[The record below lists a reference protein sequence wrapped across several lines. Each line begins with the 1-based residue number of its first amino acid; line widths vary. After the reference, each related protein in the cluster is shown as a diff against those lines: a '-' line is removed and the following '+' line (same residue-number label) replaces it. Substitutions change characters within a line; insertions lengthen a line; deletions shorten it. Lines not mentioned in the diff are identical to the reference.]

1 MVKIAFFG
9 TPAFAVPTLLALLA
23 SGHRVVVVVT
33 QPDRPRGRG
42 QRVGAPPAKQAALAH
57 GVPVLQPERLRDTAF
72 LQALGQYG
80 VDLAVVVAYG
90 RVLPAEL
97 LALPSLGFLNV
108 HASLLPRYRGA
119 APVHRAILA
128 GESETGV
135 TIMRVVQ
142 ALDAGPIL
150 ASDVRRIGPDETSDE
165 VERDL
170 ARRGASLLLETVEAF
185 KEGSAHERP
194 QDERVATYA
203 PRLVKRDGLIDWS
216 RPARRIH
223 DQVRG
228 VWPWP
233 HAYTYL
239 GGERLQI
246 LRTAVTD
253 LATHARHPGDVF
265 EARGDGLLVA
275 AGDGMALRMLE
286 VQPAG
291 RRAMPMR
298 DFLAGHHVV
307 SDARFLPNPSSSP

>member
-1 MVKIAFFG
+1 MVKVAFFG

-23 SGHRVVVVVT
+23 SGHRVVAAVT

-42 QRVGAPPAKQAALAH
+42 QRVGALPAKQAALDL
-57 GVPVLQPERLRDTAF
+57 GVPVLQPERLRDAAF
-72 LQALGQYG
+72 LHALRRYG

-90 RVLPAEL
+90 RVLPGEVL
-97 LALPSLGFLNV
+97 TLPSLGFLNV

-128 GESETGV
+128 GEPETGV
-135 TIMRVVQ
+135 TVMRVVE

-150 ASDVRRIGPDETSDE
+150 ASDVRHIGSDETSDE
-165 VERDL
+165 VELDL
-170 ARRGASLLLETVEAF
+170 ACRGASLLVETIKALVEGRAQ
-185 KEGSAHERP
+185 ERP
-194 QDERVATYA
+194 QDDRVATYA

-228 VWPWP
+228 LWPWP
-233 HAYTYL
+233 HAFTYL

-246 LRTAVTD
+246 LRTSVTD
-253 LATHARHPGDVF
+253 LATDARHPGDVV
-265 EARGDGLLVA
+265 EAHGDRLLIA
-275 AGDGMALRMLE
+275 AGDGVALRVLV

-291 RRAMPMR
+291 RRAMDAR
-298 DFLAGHHVV
+298 DFLAGHRVAT
-307 SDARFLPNPSSSP
+307 DARCLPNPSSSL